1 MAPHS
6 LTDLNDISGYYPSI
20 ANKASSKTAAH
31 CKISKTPLPKP
42 ALSTKIP
49 FANLGFGNEL
59 PKNVWTLSSDEIDVI
74 EKNVRY
80 FTSMRNTNF
89 TTY

>member
-1 MAPHS
+1 MAPHAI
-6 LTDLNDISGYYPSI
+6 TDTSDISGYYPST
-20 ANKASSKTAAH
+20 ANKASSRTATH
-31 CKISKTPLPKP
+31 SNNSKTPLHKP

-59 PKNVWTLSSDEIDVI
+59 PKNVWNLSADEIDVI

-80 FTSMRNTNF
+80 FISMRNTKS
-89 TTY
+89 